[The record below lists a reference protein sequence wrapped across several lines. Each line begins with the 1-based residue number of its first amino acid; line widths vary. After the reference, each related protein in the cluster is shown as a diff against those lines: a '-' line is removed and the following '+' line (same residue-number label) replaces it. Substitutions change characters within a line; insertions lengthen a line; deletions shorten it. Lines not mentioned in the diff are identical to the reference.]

1 MGFGRFDKGAIMAT
15 NNRELKLWVEQS
27 AALTKPEKI
36 HWCDG
41 STTEYNALTQAMVDS
56 GDLIKLNETTY
67 PNCFLHRSHPN
78 DVARTENLTFICS
91 PRQEDAG
98 PNNNWMSPRE
108 GHKKIDALFD
118 GCMKGRTM
126 YVVPYCMGPIDSPFS
141 RCGVELTDS
150 AYVAANMKIMTR
162 MGSAA
167 LKRIEKEGTFV
178 KGLHSIGDLNPER
191 RLIMHFPDELTIKS
205 VGSGYGGNALLGKKC
220 HALRIASA
228 QASTE
233 GWLAEHMLIMGLESP
248 EGEIQLLESDQTRPN
263 GIAFSP
269 DQQTL
274 YVANSDGAEKEWYAY
289 DVMNDG
295 TISNPRIFYDV
306 NDQDT
311 DGAADGMKV
320 DVSGNIFATGPGGV
334 WIFSPEGDH
343 LGTIRPEEVPAN
355 VAWGDDGST
364 LYMTARTGLYRIRL
378 NTRGNIL

>member
-1 MGFGRFDKGAIMAT
+1 MKISFLHIWLLFLSVGLSNCDGEIGGGESGIVDNAGTVDRIDPRVDALVPIGAIIQKLASGFAFT
-15 NNRELKLWVEQS
+15 EGPVWDQRNNQLYFSDLRS
-27 AALTKPEKI
+27 NAI
-36 HWCDG
+36 HTWNDEAG
-41 STTEYNALTQAMVDS
+41 L
-56 GDLIKLNETTY
+56 GTY
-67 PNCFLHRSHPN
+67 LQPVF
-78 DVARTENLTFICS
+78 EG
-91 PRQEDAG
+91 DAG
-98 PNNNWMSPRE
+98 HP
-108 GHKKIDALFD
+108 
-118 GCMKGRTM
+118 
-126 YVVPYCMGPIDSPFS
+126 
-141 RCGVELTDS
+141 
-150 AYVAANMKIMTR
+150 
-162 MGSAA
+162 
-167 LKRIEKEGTFV
+167 
-178 KGLHSIGDLNPER
+178 
-191 RLIMHFPDELTIKS
+191 S
-205 VGSGYGGNALLGKKC
+205 VGSNGLNMDSQGRLLLMEHGNRVVS
-220 HALRIASA
+220 RIESDGSRTVLVDQYRGMRLNSPNDSA
-228 QASTE
+228 WHSN
-233 GWLAEHMLIMGLESP
+233 GWLYFTDPPYGLAQQENDPARELEYNGIYRLSP

-274 YVANSDGAEKEWYAY
+274 YVANSDGAEKVWYAY

-311 DGAADGMKV
+311 VGAADGMKV

>member
-1 MGFGRFDKGAIMAT
+1 MKISFLNIWLLFLSVGLSNCDGEIGGGESGIVNNAGTVDRIDPRVDALVPIGAIIQKLASGFAFT
-15 NNRELKLWVEQS
+15 EGPVWDQRNNQLYFSDLRS
-27 AALTKPEKI
+27 NAI
-36 HWCDG
+36 HTWNDEAG
-41 STTEYNALTQAMVDS
+41 L
-56 GDLIKLNETTY
+56 GTY
-67 PNCFLHRSHPN
+67 LQPVF
-78 DVARTENLTFICS
+78 EG
-91 PRQEDAG
+91 DAG
-98 PNNNWMSPRE
+98 HP
-108 GHKKIDALFD
+108 
-118 GCMKGRTM
+118 
-126 YVVPYCMGPIDSPFS
+126 
-141 RCGVELTDS
+141 
-150 AYVAANMKIMTR
+150 
-162 MGSAA
+162 
-167 LKRIEKEGTFV
+167 
-178 KGLHSIGDLNPER
+178 
-191 RLIMHFPDELTIKS
+191 S
-205 VGSGYGGNALLGKKC
+205 VGSNGLNMDSQGRLLLMEHGNRVVS
-220 HALRIASA
+220 RIESDGSRTVLVDQYRGMRLNSPNDSA
-228 QASTE
+228 WHSN
-233 GWLAEHMLIMGLESP
+233 GWLYFTDPPYGLAQQENDPARELEYNGIYRLSP

-274 YVANSDGAEKEWYAY
+274 YVANSDGAEKVWYAY

-311 DGAADGMKV
+311 VGAADGMKV

>member
-1 MGFGRFDKGAIMAT
+1 MKISFLHIWLLFLSVGLSNCDGEIGGGESGIVNNAGTVDRIDPRVDALVPIGAIIQKLASGFAFT
-15 NNRELKLWVEQS
+15 EGPVWDQRNNQLYFSDLRS
-27 AALTKPEKI
+27 NAI
-36 HWCDG
+36 HTWNDEAG
-41 STTEYNALTQAMVDS
+41 L
-56 GDLIKLNETTY
+56 GTY
-67 PNCFLHRSHPN
+67 LQPVF
-78 DVARTENLTFICS
+78 EG
-91 PRQEDAG
+91 DAG
-98 PNNNWMSPRE
+98 HP
-108 GHKKIDALFD
+108 
-118 GCMKGRTM
+118 
-126 YVVPYCMGPIDSPFS
+126 
-141 RCGVELTDS
+141 
-150 AYVAANMKIMTR
+150 
-162 MGSAA
+162 
-167 LKRIEKEGTFV
+167 
-178 KGLHSIGDLNPER
+178 
-191 RLIMHFPDELTIKS
+191 S
-205 VGSGYGGNALLGKKC
+205 VGSNGLNMDSQGRLLLMEHGNRVVS
-220 HALRIASA
+220 RIESDGSRTVLVDQYRGMRLNSPNDSA
-228 QASTE
+228 WHSN
-233 GWLAEHMLIMGLESP
+233 GWLYFTDPPYGLAQQENDPARELEYNGIYRLSP

-274 YVANSDGAEKEWYAY
+274 YVANSDGAEKVWYAY

-311 DGAADGMKV
+311 VGAADGMKV

>member
-1 MGFGRFDKGAIMAT
+1 MKISFLHIWLLFLSVGLSNCDGEIRGGESGIVNNAGTVDRIDPRVDALVPIGAIIQKLASGFAFT
-15 NNRELKLWVEQS
+15 EGPVWDQRNNQLYFSDLRS
-27 AALTKPEKI
+27 NAI
-36 HWCDG
+36 HTWNDEAG
-41 STTEYNALTQAMVDS
+41 L
-56 GDLIKLNETTY
+56 GTY
-67 PNCFLHRSHPN
+67 LQPVF
-78 DVARTENLTFICS
+78 EG
-91 PRQEDAG
+91 DAG
-98 PNNNWMSPRE
+98 HP
-108 GHKKIDALFD
+108 
-118 GCMKGRTM
+118 
-126 YVVPYCMGPIDSPFS
+126 
-141 RCGVELTDS
+141 
-150 AYVAANMKIMTR
+150 
-162 MGSAA
+162 
-167 LKRIEKEGTFV
+167 
-178 KGLHSIGDLNPER
+178 
-191 RLIMHFPDELTIKS
+191 S
-205 VGSGYGGNALLGKKC
+205 VGSNGLNMDSQGRLLLMEHGNRVVS
-220 HALRIASA
+220 RIESDGSRTVLVDQYRGMRLNSPNDSA
-228 QASTE
+228 WHSN
-233 GWLAEHMLIMGLESP
+233 GWLYFTDPPYGLAQQENDPARELEYNGIYRLSP

-274 YVANSDGAEKEWYAY
+274 YVANSDGAEKVWYAY

-295 TISNPRIFYDV
+295 SISNPRIFYDV